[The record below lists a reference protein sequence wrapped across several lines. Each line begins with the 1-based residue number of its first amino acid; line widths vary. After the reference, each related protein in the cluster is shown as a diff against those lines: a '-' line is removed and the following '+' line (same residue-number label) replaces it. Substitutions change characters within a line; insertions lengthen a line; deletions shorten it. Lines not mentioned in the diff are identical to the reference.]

1 MIPVTAYQ
9 HTPMFT
15 YVYSILLD
23 VDIYIAARSIDS
35 KLSRLARNC
44 RLGKQL
50 TTLGTVYG

>member
-23 VDIYIAARSIDS
+23 VDIYTAARSIDS